1 MGEEVITTVGVFASL
16 HYDLCFTSGTFDPYA
31 GKITTSHA
39 PGPPHFRR
47 TGNEALYNINDC
59 SHFVYISIL
68 PSLILCTSLTLPS
81 KVVSFC

>member
-1 MGEEVITTVGVFASL
+1 MGEEGITTVWVFASL
-16 HYDLCFTSGTFDPYA
+16 HYDLCFTSTTFDPCA
-31 GKITTSHA
+31 GKITSHA

-81 KVVSFC
+81 KVVSFR